1 MELQEDYET
10 ISGLNAEILAV
21 SVDDLSGASYVVE
34 NLGLDFPILYNS
46 DKDVVKDYGVY
57 NSSTG
62 YATPSVFIV
71 DTGGA
76 IRWEF
81 SGTTSHRADNAE
93 IIAQLKELS

>member
-46 DKDVVKDYGVY
+46 DKDVVKDYEVY

-71 DTGGA
+71 DTSGV